1 MISSDRPPHSLR
13 APFVVLALAAAAGI
27 ALDRAIPLPPAILW
41 PVTLI
46 AAAMVLVQKG
56 LEAVSKPVR
65 WQVSLGKSRS
75 RLFRQSVLQ
84 PLLAVHQQ
92 NQRGGVWSLMCVVIA
107 TAGLFAMRHHQY
119 WWQVPLNDAS
129 QFATSEG
136 RLISLTGE
144 IVELPAYRETRSPNP
159 NVPDVDWRTSVVIA
173 ATAIDTGQGW
183 QPATGLIRL
192 TTAGRLP
199 GRFVGRQIT
208 TIGWLALPDPP
219 ANPGEFDFRHWLWS
233 HGIRSILRIDRIEAI
248 TLAHHSGDEW
258 QANLFGDWHP
268 RLLLIRLRA
277 GLREQA
283 SRVFHQ
289 QMPKREATVAEAL
302 VLGSRSQLEPEL
314 RDEFIASGTLHLLAI
329 SGLNIGIVWQLM
341 WIIARA
347 AGSSRRTALLVI
359 SIGLVG
365 YCWLVESNPPVVR
378 ATVVALALAGAGLS
392 YRPVSSWNSLAFA
405 VVVLL
410 WLNPSDLFQTGAQLS
425 VLSVM
430 VLLRFAN
437 WDKDSDAGNS
447 HALDSSNS
455 AISELILAIARAIK
469 QTLLVSF
476 FIWAITSPII
486 AAQSYLISPIGIVAN
501 ILVAPLVLL
510 TLWLGYAYLCLALT
524 IPILGWPIAFLLKS
538 LLDLTLFIIQIAAH
552 LPGSLISVPPV
563 PTWWLVGFGLIALS
577 GLLAPTLLKRRTSF
591 LYLVGLWVL
600 CWCFIVAWPPVVGRL
615 RLTTLAVGHGL
626 AVLVEFPN
634 GQTLLYDAGS
644 LGQPERAAETVFR
657 AVRAL
662 GHQRLDAVVISH
674 ADADHCNGIPD
685 LARKLPIGRV
695 IVSPHFLDLSQAEVA
710 RVASALTRYRI
721 PCKTIGAGERLLI
734 DPQVECDILHPTRT
748 FQPERDNAAS
758 IVLRLNYRGQRLM
771 LTGDLERN
779 GLKTLLA
786 SPRQPCEVLVVPH
799 HGGRT
804 SNPPAFAAWT
814 GCAYAI
820 SSQGKQDSLQHV
832 KGTYGEQAT
841 IFVTSQD
848 GAITCEVPPEGG
860 FVTVKEWR
868 DQRAN

>member
-1 MISSDRPPHSLR
+1 MVSPDRPPHSLR
-13 APFVVLALAAAAGI
+13 APFVILALAAAAGI
-27 ALDRAIPLPPAILW
+27 AIDRAIPLPPAILW

-46 AAAMVLVQKG
+46 AAAIVLVQKG
-56 LEAVSKPVR
+56 LAAHPKN
-65 WQVSLGKSRS
+65 QQRS
-75 RLFRQSVLQ
+75 
-84 PLLAVHQQ
+84 
-92 NQRGGVWSLMCVVIA
+92 VWSLTFVVIA
-107 TAGLFAMRHHQY
+107 TAGLFATRHHQY

-129 QFATSEG
+129 RFATSEG
-136 RLISLTGE
+136 RLISLAGE
-144 IVELPAYRETRSPNP
+144 VVELPTYRETRSPNP
-159 NVPDVDWRTSVVIA
+159 NVPDAQWRTSVIIA

-183 QPATGLIRL
+183 QPATGLVRL

-199 GRFVGRQIT
+199 GRYVGRQIT
-208 TIGWLALPDPP
+208 TIGWLALPEPP

-233 HGIRSILRIDRIEAI
+233 RGVRSILRIDQVEAI
-248 TLAHHSGDEW
+248 TFAHQSSDQWPE
-258 QANLFGDWHP
+258 NLLGDWHP

-283 SRVFHQ
+283 SQVFHQ

-329 SGLNIGIVWQLM
+329 SGLNIGIVWQLL
-341 WIIARA
+341 WVIARA
-347 AGSSRRTALLVI
+347 AGASRKTALLVI

-437 WDKDSDAGNS
+437 WDSVAEATDTDGSVTETGVAPPVPS
-447 HALDSSNS
+447 PSPAL
-455 AISELILAIARAIK
+455 AELSQSLLKAVK

-476 FIWAITSPII
+476 CIWAITSPII
-486 AAQSYLISPIGIVAN
+486 AAQSYLISPIGIIAN
-501 ILVAPLVLL
+501 VLVAPLVLL
-510 TLWLGYAYLCLALT
+510 ALWLGYAYLCLVLT
-524 IPILGWPIAFLLKS
+524 IPILGWPVAFLLKS
-538 LLDLTLFIIQIAAH
+538 LLALTLSIIQIAAH
-552 LPGSLISVPPV
+552 LPGSLISVPPL

-577 GLLAPTLLKRRTSF
+577 GLLVPSLLKRRTGF
-591 LYLVGLWVL
+591 MYLVGLWVL
-600 CWCFIVAWPPVVGRL
+600 CWCLVAAWPPVIGRL

-662 GHQRLDAVVISH
+662 GHERLDAVIISH

-685 LARKLPIGRV
+685 LARKLPIGCV
-695 IVSPHFLDLSQAEVA
+695 IISPHFLDLSQPEVA
-710 RVASALTRYRI
+710 RVASALARYRI
-721 PCKTIGAGERLLI
+721 PCKAIGSGERLSI
-734 DPQVECDILHPTRT
+734 DPQVDCDILHPART

-786 SPRQPCEVLVVPH
+786 MPRQPCEVLVVPH

-832 KGTYGEQAT
+832 KATYGDQAT

-848 GAITCEVPPEGG
+848 GAIICEVPSDGG
-860 FVTVKEWR
+860 FVTVKNWR
-868 DQRAN
+868 ENRWSD